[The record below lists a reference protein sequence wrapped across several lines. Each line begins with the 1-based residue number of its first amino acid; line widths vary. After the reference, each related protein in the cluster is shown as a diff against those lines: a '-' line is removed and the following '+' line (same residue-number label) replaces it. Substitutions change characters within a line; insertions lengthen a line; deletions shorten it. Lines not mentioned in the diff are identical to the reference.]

1 MAKSPQTSAGNLHL
15 LVSEGPGH
23 RIYARNSVT
32 QQRIRGENREAKDQ
46 RIVLKETG
54 PPYLSR
60 RWIHVRRFMLA
71 KHVFV
76 ALLFA
81 SVPLVFSQDYDQAV
95 ALDKKVRAFLDSHVG
110 TWHDMNVPEPDGKLL
125 YDIIIKNKYTKALE
139 IGTST
144 GHSGIWIAWALSK
157 TGGKLIT
164 VEVDKARYQTA
175 VENFRRAGLS
185 KYIDARLADAHE
197 LVPRLKGPF
206 DFVFSD
212 ADKHWYKNYFDAVA
226 PKLVVGGCYTSHNVS
241 DRRRGGFGLGSYAD
255 YLKSLKNFKTTF
267 NDSGAGVAISYKISE
282 K

>member
-1 MAKSPQTSAGNLHL
+1 
-15 LVSEGPGH
+15 
-23 RIYARNSVT
+23 VT
-32 QQRIRGENREAKDQ
+32 QQGSREANREVKDQ

-54 PPYLSR
+54 LPPSSW
-60 RWIHVRRFMLA
+60 RWIHVRKLMLA
-71 KHVFV
+71 KLVFL
-76 ALLFA
+76 ALLFV
-81 SVPLVFSQDYDQAV
+81 SVPSVFSQDHNQAV

-110 TWHDMNVPEPDGKLL
+110 TWHDWNVPETDGKLL
-125 YDIIIKNKYTKALE
+125 YDIIIKNKYTRALE

-144 GHSGIWIAWALSK
+144 GRSGIWIAWALSK

-164 VEVDKARYQTA
+164 VEIDKARYQTA
-175 VENFRRAGLS
+175 VENFRKAGLS

-226 PKLVVGGCYTSHNVS
+226 PKLVVGGCYISHNVS
-241 DRRRGGFGLGSYAD
+241 GRGHDDFGLSSYAN
-255 YLKSLKNFKTTF
+255 YLKSLKNFRTSF
-267 NDSGAGVAISYKISE
+267 NDNGAGVAISYKISE